1 VPRRDPVRDARLLEA
16 PGDGL
21 RDLHPRRGGRGRG
34 LSAPGRSRVAASF
47 AAAALL
53 GIAGGLAVAGLAPG
67 WDAPAPPDGSRFA
80 LLAVGDSGHRAKF
93 SPWVTPQLA
102 VGDGLWSSHR
112 RDPVDYLLLLGD
124 NFYPDG
130 LEPGE
135 AEARIAM
142 NLVAPLCGFLDLSA
156 PLGPNVEPSCGE
168 VPDRRRPI
176 PVRAVLGNHD
186 WRAPESPGLQREL
199 VPRYLANFA
208 LKEDVAWVEETA
220 AGVSLVF
227 FDSTPGRSP
236 EGAAKLRDALA
247 SARGPW
253 RVVVSHHPIE
263 ASPKGEA
270 LRGAL
275 AAAGVPV
282 QLWLAGH
289 DHNLQLSEPGR
300 PGPALQVIA
309 GAGSHPTGAKYDIP
323 GRSFFQRTL
332 GYARVDLV
340 PDPAAPGSE
349 ELVVSL
355 VAVRP
360 VPAALW
366 QRARVVARYAVA
378 QGGSVRRVLQE
389 PSDPL
394 DSGDLEEEPYE

>member
-1 VPRRDPVRDARLLEA
+1 
-16 PGDGL
+16 
-21 RDLHPRRGGRGRG
+21 
-34 LSAPGRSRVAASF
+34 
-47 AAAALL
+47 
-53 GIAGGLAVAGLAPG
+53 
-67 WDAPAPPDGSRFA
+67 
-80 LLAVGDSGHRAKF
+80 VGE
-93 SPWVTPQLA
+93 
-102 VGDGLWSSHR
+102 GLWATHR
-112 RDPVDYLLLLGD
+112 RHPADYLLLLGD

-130 LEPGE
+130 LEQRE

-168 VPDRRRPI
+168 EPAGRRPI
-176 PVRAVLGNHD
+176 PLRAVLGNHD
-186 WRAPESPGLQREL
+186 WRAPESPDLQRTL
-199 VPRYLANFA
+199 VPRYLANFV
-208 LKEDVAWVEETA
+208 LKEDVAWLEETA

-236 EGAAKLRDALA
+236 EGVAKLRATLA
-247 SARGPW
+247 AARGPW
-253 RVVVSHHPIE
+253 RVVVSHHPID
-263 ASPKGEA
+263 ASPKGDA
-270 LRGAL
+270 LRGAIEG
-275 AAAGVPV
+275 AGVPV

-289 DHNLQLSEPGR
+289 DHNLQMSEPGR

-323 GRSFFQRTL
+323 GRSFFARSL

-340 PDPAAPGSE
+340 PDPSAPGRE

-366 QRARVVARYAVA
+366 QRARVVARYAVSKD
-378 QGGSVRRVLQE
+378 GGVRRILQE
-389 PSDPL
+389 PGDPP
-394 DSGDLEEEPYE
+394 DSGDLEDEPFE